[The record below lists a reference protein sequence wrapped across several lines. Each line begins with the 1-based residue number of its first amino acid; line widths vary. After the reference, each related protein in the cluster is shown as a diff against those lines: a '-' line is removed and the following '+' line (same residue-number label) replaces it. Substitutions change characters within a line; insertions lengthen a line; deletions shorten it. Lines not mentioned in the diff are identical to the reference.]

1 MTHALDYPSSAK
13 SSVATLWHYNTV
25 LLQQAIGMIEL
36 LLTQAHP
43 DFVYGRA
50 VGPHLRHIVEH
61 YQALLNALAV
71 PGASVDYDAR
81 ERDPGMQSQPPMTLS
96 ALRHVMGELDI
107 HAQDATLV
115 LSTPLLTHLQT
126 GVCGELEA
134 TVPTTLG
141 RELLFLA
148 SHTVHHYALLGQ
160 YCRDAGVE
168 LGHDFGKA
176 PSTIAFERSSHA
188 VGA

>member
-1 MTHALDYPSSAK
+1 
-13 SSVATLWHYNTV
+13 
-25 LLQQAIGMIEL
+25 MIEL

-43 DFVYGRA
+43 EFIYSRA

-71 PGASVDYDAR
+71 PGSSVDYDGR
-81 ERDPGMQSQPPMTLS
+81 ERDLGMQSQPTMTLS
-96 ALRHVMGELDI
+96 ALRHVIEQLDI
-107 HAQDATLV
+107 HANDASHL

-126 GVCGELEA
+126 GLSGELET

-141 RELLFLA
+141 RELLFLS

-188 VGA
+188 VSA